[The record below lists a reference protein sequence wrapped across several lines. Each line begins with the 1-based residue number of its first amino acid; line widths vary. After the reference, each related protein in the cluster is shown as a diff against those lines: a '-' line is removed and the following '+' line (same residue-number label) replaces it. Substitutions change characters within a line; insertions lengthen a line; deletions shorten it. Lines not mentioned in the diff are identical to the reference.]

1 MTTREQWIA
10 GARPKTLAAA
20 LAPVMVG
27 TAFAGYN
34 IKAFHAFLSLVVA
47 LALQVGVNY
56 ANDYSDGIRGTD
68 VDRVGPLR
76 LVGSGLATP
85 ESVKRAALVSFG
97 IASAAGLLLAART
110 SWSLVVV
117 GALAIAAAWT
127 YTGGPRP
134 YGYSGMGEISVFLF
148 FGLVATLGTYFV
160 QVESL
165 SVEVFLASLAMG
177 SFACA
182 ILVLNNLR
190 DRERDE
196 IAGKRTLA
204 VIIGDSGT
212 RDLYRW
218 LLFSTLTV
226 AAILIFYSFYFLIAL
241 CALPLAARLVRAVKS
256 GTSDLA
262 LIPLLAATGRLQ
274 IIYSFLISLAALL
287 MSR

>member
-1 MTTREQWIA
+1 
-10 GARPKTLAAA
+10 
-20 LAPVMVG
+20 
-27 TAFAGYN
+27 
-34 IKAFHAFLSLVVA
+34 
-47 LALQVGVNY
+47 
-56 ANDYSDGIRGTD
+56 
-68 VDRVGPLR
+68 
-76 LVGSGLATP
+76 
-85 ESVKRAALVSFG
+85 
-97 IASAAGLLLAART
+97 
-110 SWSLVVV
+110 
-117 GALAIAAAWT
+117 
-127 YTGGPRP
+127 
-134 YGYSGMGEISVFLF
+134 
-148 FGLVATLGTYFV
+148 LGTYYV

-190 DRERDE
+190 DREKDE

-218 LLFSTLTV
+218 LLFSTLTI